1 MKKKN
6 DENDSSQ
13 DEMELNP
20 EDLIKKL
27 LSNSSVDV
35 VKGDKI
41 RVFKGDLKGLTG
53 QVVSIEKDQVVF
65 KPNYEN
71 FKENLIVDASYVAKY
86 FEPGDDVRV
95 IEG

>member
-41 RVFKGDLKGLTG
+41 RVFKGDLK
-53 QVVSIEKDQVVF
+53 
-65 KPNYEN
+65 
-71 FKENLIVDASYVAKY
+71 
-86 FEPGDDVRV
+86 
-95 IEG
+95 